1 MEVAFGVKEL
11 NNWIILYGLDFLT
24 SGSSTRGLRLDCQLV
39 ICTFAVIGNDD
50 IRSKPELLP
59 VSEPRELMRF
69 AHIEG
74 ALFDIILKQVVDSC
88 EDAVAGKAHSDLFRL
103 FGELQ
108 HEMREVA
115 EYAAQGQNH
124 DLQVN

>member
-24 SGSSTRGLRLDCQLV
+24 SGSSTRGLCLDCQLV

-88 EDAVAGKAHSDLFRL
+88 KDAVAGKAHSDLFGL
-103 FGELQ
+103 FGEFQ

-115 EYAAQGQNH
+115 EYATQCQNH